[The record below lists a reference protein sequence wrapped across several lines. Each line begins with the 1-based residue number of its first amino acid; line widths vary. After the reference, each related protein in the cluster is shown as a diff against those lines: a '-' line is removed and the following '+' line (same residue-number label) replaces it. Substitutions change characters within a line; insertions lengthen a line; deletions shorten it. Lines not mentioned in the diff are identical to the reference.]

1 VDGVVGRKTH
11 LLIPDVSRVDTPDE
25 FARAFQRVKKRRVKS
40 GGIYLGRALKL
51 LWPVVWLNAF
61 FDRYTGG
68 SNRAVFFDID
78 ATAPALNRIT
88 EQQTT
93 IREELDAILAA
104 RSSIPRYH
112 ELDFLQFSISGKVD
126 KDKDWK
132 VFLLYVIGVRPIANR
147 LLCPK
152 TCELLDK
159 VPGLFQAFFS
169 ILDGGKSI
177 PRHAAPYRG
186 YLRYHLGLKVP
197 KKNPPALH
205 IEGREYVWQEGKAV
219 LFDDTLYHEVIN
231 RAEEQRVVLVIDV
244 LRPMPPMVYLV
255 NRLIAQ
261 GPARYVYAKGILGAS
276 ALISRFSKRLRLS
289 IFSEKLLR

>member
-1 VDGVVGRKTH
+1 MRH
-11 LLIPDVSRVDTPDE
+11 LNGTDCHLRNP
-25 FARAFQRVKKRRVKS
+25 
-40 GGIYLGRALKL
+40 LKY
-51 LWPVVWLNAF
+51 LWPLFWLNAF

-68 SNRAVFFDID
+68 SNRAAFFDID
-78 ATAPALNRIT
+78 ATAPALNLIT
-88 EQQTT
+88 EQQTA
-93 IREELDAILAA
+93 IREELDAVLAA

-112 ELDFLQFSISGKVD
+112 ELDLLQFSISGKVD
-126 KDKDWK
+126 KEKDWK
-132 VFLLYVIGVRPIANR
+132 VFLLYVMGERPIANR

-152 TCELLDK
+152 TCELLEK
-159 VPGLFQAFFS
+159 VPDLFQVFFS
-169 ILDGGKSI
+169 ILDGVKSI

-197 KKNPPALH
+197 RKNPPALH
-205 IEGREYVWQEGKAV
+205 IAGREYVWQEGKAV

-244 LRPMPPMVYLV
+244 LRPMPPRAYLV

-276 ALISRFSKRLRLS
+276 ALISRFSKRFLETAWNANRS
-289 IFSEKLLR
+289 SS